1 MSGLSIPIDEVT
13 PLIARLRDASQRQGI
28 ALVGARAA
36 ANLVRDHLFDLND
49 SRHKHGRNYYAQA
62 ARSVNTRAVAQGAA
76 VNINQIGLRLRLLGG
91 VVRPVNAKMLTIPD
105 ENAPE
110 AHGVRAREFN
120 DLDRQLVTN
129 PRTGR
134 LQWALVRRPST
145 AIRFVRRKRAD
156 GTLQTTVKPGE
167 LRDGKVLY
175 WLVRK
180 TTHKPDPSVLPT
192 VGAMMGAAVA
202 AIKLRF
208 ARLRQRITGQGD
220 TTA

>member
-1 MSGLSIPIDEVT
+1 MSGVTVLIDEVS
-13 PLIARLRDASQRQGI
+13 PLLNRLRDASAAQGM

-36 ANLVRDHLFDLND
+36 ANLVRAHLFDLNT

-62 ARSVNTRAVAQGAA
+62 ARSVNTRLAPQGAA
-76 VNINQIGLRLRLLGG
+76 VTVSQLGLRLRLLGG

-129 PRTGR
+129 PKTGR

-145 AIRFVRRKRAD
+145 AIRFARRKRAD
-156 GTLQTTVKPGE
+156 GSIATTVRPGE
-167 LRDGKVLY
+167 LREGKVMY

-180 TTHKPDPSVLPT
+180 TTHKADPTVLPT
-192 VGAMMGAAVA
+192 GPAMTGAAVG

-208 ARLRQRITGQGD
+208 VRLRQRGGNPGG
-220 TTA
+220 AA

>member
-1 MSGLSIPIDEVT
+1 MSGVSIPLDEVT
-13 PLIARLRDASQRQGI
+13 PLMARLRDAAQRQGI

-36 ANLVRDHLFDLND
+36 ANLVRDHLFALNE
-49 SRHKHGRNYYAQA
+49 SRHKHGRNYYSQA
-62 ARSVNTRAVAQGAA
+62 ARSVNSRVVPQGAA
-76 VNINQIGLRLRLLGG
+76 VNIPHIGLRLRLFGG

-120 DLDRQLVTN
+120 DLDRSLVTN

-134 LQWALVRRPST
+134 LQWALVRRAST

-156 GTLQTTVKPGE
+156 GSFSTTVKPGE
-167 LRDGKVLY
+167 LREGKVLY

-180 TTHKPDPSVLPT
+180 TTHKPDPTVLPT
-192 VGAMMGAAVA
+192 SASMMGAAVA

-208 ARLRQRITGQGD
+208 FRLKQRLTGQGD